1 MQGSDGVSAE
11 QGRLLAEMAE
21 QSTDM
26 ISRHTPDDWRF
37 IYVSPAITHLLGYT
51 VEEIIGVSAY
61 ALYHPEDAE
70 DFQRRAPSVIYDR
83 GLYTHTYRFR
93 CKDGRYTWL
102 ESTSRSIRDPQTEAL
117 KEILVVSRD
126 VSRRIEAEHANR
138 RLARVLESSSD
149 LVIFLDAEHRVSDMN
164 EAARQRLAIVPMAC
178 PALILKDLFHPVSY
192 QHLHEKGLVSVQ
204 RSGHWRGSAD
214 MMAQNGDVIPVLLEI
229 LAHQT
234 LSGDMEY
241 LSLVAR
247 DMTAQ
252 QAMEQERA
260 QYQADVARASRLVT
274 VGEMASGLAHELNQP
289 LTAVVNYVSGLERRI
304 QGKEQVEVATL
315 LPPLQ
320 RIRATALRAGSIIRR
335 MMDFSRKRPPRQQQL
350 ALENLI
356 LDVFDFCSRS
366 AHQHHVML
374 EPPQL
379 SSSLYV
385 WADRVQLEQVLLN
398 LLLNAI
404 EACTLASLAQ
414 PGRVWVAVVQ
424 DANTE
429 AGRVQIEVH
438 DQGCGL
444 PETGLVPLLEPFYT
458 TKPEGLGMGLAIS
471 RALVEV
477 HGGTLQA
484 RTKSTGG
491 AVFSFSLRLAP
502 DITAAP
508 STEDSKRD

>member
-1 MQGSDGVSAE
+1 MFGQDSDSASAE
-11 QGRLLAEMAE
+11 HYRLLAEMAE

-51 VEEIIGVSAY
+51 VEEIVGVSAY

-102 ESTSRSIRDPQTEAL
+102 ESTSRSIRDPHTGEL
-117 KEILVVSRD
+117 NEILVVSRD
-126 VSRRIEAEHANR
+126 VSRRIEAEQANR

-149 LVIFLDAEHRVSDMN
+149 LVIFLDADQRVSDMN
-164 EAARQRLAIVPMAC
+164 EAARQRLAVVPMAC
-178 PALILKDLFHPVSY
+178 PSLSLKDLFHPFSY
-192 QHLHEKGLVSVQ
+192 QQLREQGLVSVQ
-204 RSGHWRGSAD
+204 QSGHWRGSAD
-214 MMAQNGDVIPVLLEI
+214 MIDQNGDVIPVLLEI

-234 LSGDMEY
+234 VSGDMEY

-252 QAMEQERA
+252 QAMAQERA

-289 LTAVVNYVSGLERRI
+289 LTAVVNYVSGIERRI
-304 QGKEQVEVATL
+304 QGHKQADVAPL

-320 RIRATALRAGSIIRR
+320 RIRATALRAGRIIRR
-335 MMDFSRKRPPRQQQL
+335 MMDFTRKRPPKQQQL
-350 ALENLI
+350 ALEGLI
-356 LDVFDFCSRS
+356 LDVFDFCNRT
-366 AHQHHVML
+366 AQQHQVVL
-374 EPPQL
+374 EPPVFPAPVF
-379 SSSLYV
+379 V

-398 LLLNAI
+398 LLINAI
-404 EACTLASLAQ
+404 EACTLTSEAQ
-414 PGRVWVAVVQ
+414 PGRVWVAVATDP
-424 DANTE
+424 DA
-429 AGRVQIEVH
+429 ADRIVLQVH

-444 PETGLVPLLEPFYT
+444 PESGLLPLLEPFYT
-458 TKPEGLGMGLAIS
+458 TKPDGLGMGLAIS
-471 RALVEV
+471 RALVEA

-484 RTKSTGG
+484 KTKSTGG

-502 DITAAP
+502 AITAA
-508 STEDSKRD
+508 SSKEDSE